1 MSMLPCTA
9 LGAGLLG
16 AGCHKTLFVC
26 RQRTGNKVE
35 LLVFSAT
42 KGRDSFTAI
51 LASASGVPSC
61 VTANIR
67 VLQF

>member
-1 MSMLPCTA
+1 MSMLLCTA

-35 LLVFSAT
+35 LLVFSST
-42 KGRDSFTAI
+42 KGRDSFYRDPRQCQC
-51 LASASGVPSC
+51 ASHQWRSF
-61 VTANIR
+61 
-67 VLQF
+67 L